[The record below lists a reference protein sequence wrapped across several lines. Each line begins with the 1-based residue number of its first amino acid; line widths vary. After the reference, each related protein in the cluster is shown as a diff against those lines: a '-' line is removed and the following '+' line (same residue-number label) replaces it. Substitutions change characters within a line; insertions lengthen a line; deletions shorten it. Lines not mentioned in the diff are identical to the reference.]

1 MTTATKHKRPMR
13 NIPVNI
19 SYQIRIPGKTPM
31 TDLEVLIYSPLY
43 NTTIYLD
50 REDKVRDRFN
60 EYILSINPEE
70 NPEHFVIV
78 GMGTNANNTVLL
90 KETTETHNEPL
101 QIPKKKEVA

>member
-1 MTTATKHKRPMR
+1 MTNTTKHKRPMR

-50 REDKVRDRFN
+50 REDKVRDKFD
-60 EYILSINPEE
+60 EYIRSKNKLE
-70 NPEHFVIV
+70 NPENFVIV
-78 GMGTNANNTVLL
+78 GMGTNANDTIPL
-90 KETTETHNEPL
+90 KNTTETHNELL
-101 QIPKKKEVA
+101 QFPKTREIA